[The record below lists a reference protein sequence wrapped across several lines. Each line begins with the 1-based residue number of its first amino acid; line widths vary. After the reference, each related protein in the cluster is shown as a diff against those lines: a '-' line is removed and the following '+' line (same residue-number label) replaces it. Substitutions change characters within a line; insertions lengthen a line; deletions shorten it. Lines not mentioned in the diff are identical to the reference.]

1 MGKLLKVFLT
11 VISAFVLLIMIAAV
25 ALPFF
30 INPNDF
36 KPQIQTLVKNNTGRE
51 LGIDGDLGLSVFPW
65 LGISTGKL
73 ILSNAPGFADKPFAE
88 IDESNI
94 KVKLLP
100 LLSKKVEV
108 SRIVLKGLVLNL
120 AKSKQGISNWDDL
133 SSAKEEK
140 MPPEEKPA
148 GTGSDSGNALAAL
161 AIGGVS
167 VENANI
173 VWDDQQA
180 GKHTE
185 IKNFNLHTDE
195 LKFNEP
201 VDIDMSLMLIN
212 KTPQLTESIDFSTSL
227 TINESMNNFQLKKL
241 QLKSDTR
248 GNEIPGK
255 SLKATLSSDI
265 AIDLNKQTADIS
277 GFKIISDGL
286 VLTADIKGTGI
297 KDKPS
302 FQGPVNL
309 AEFNLAKLL
318 KQMAISI
325 PDMQDKN
332 ALSSLAV
339 NFNLQATDNSA
350 ALQNLVVK
358 LDDTTI
364 EGSGSINNFSTPA
377 IRFNLNVDDIDIDR
391 YLTPLKQGKSSKPA
405 VTSPAAAAAAG
416 ASLFPVETL
425 RKLNAKGEL
434 QIGKLKVSN
443 MKMQGLTLK
452 LDAKNG
458 LVKTQQAVKQ
468 LYQGAYSG
476 KTSINVKGKYP
487 AISLNERLSNVQ
499 VEPLLKDLQGG
510 DVKMTGTVTASA
522 NLQGYGNSTKAIK
535 SSLNGN
541 LGFQFKDGVIRG
553 FNLQKMID
561 NTKALIK
568 GSPLPTENKND
579 QTVFSEISGTAKITK
594 GLVKNDDLKA
604 ISSRLLVNGSGTAN
618 LANDQLDY
626 KIHGKLI
633 KKATA
638 DQPEKI
644 KGIPLIVKID
654 GSFAKPSYTLDIP
667 TMLLEKNKDKIN
679 REKNKLLQKLD
690 KKLGPGASDLLKSFF

>member
-1 MGKLLKVFLT
+1 
-11 VISAFVLLIMIAAV
+11 
-25 ALPFF
+25 
-30 INPNDF
+30 
-36 KPQIQTLVKNNTGRE
+36 
-51 LGIDGDLGLSVFPW
+51 
-65 LGISTGKL
+65 
-73 ILSNAPGFADKPFAE
+73 
-88 IDESNI
+88 
-94 KVKLLP
+94 
-100 LLSKKVEV
+100 
-108 SRIVLKGLVLNL
+108 
-120 AKSKQGISNWDDL
+120 
-133 SSAKEEK
+133 
-140 MPPEEKPA
+140 
-148 GTGSDSGNALAAL
+148 
-161 AIGGVS
+161 
-167 VENANI
+167 
-173 VWDDQQA
+173 
-180 GKHTE
+180 
-185 IKNFNLHTDE
+185 
-195 LKFNEP
+195 
-201 VDIDMSLMLIN
+201 MSLMLVN
-212 KTPQLTESIDFSTSL
+212 KTPQLTESVDFSTNL
-227 TINESMNNFQLKKL
+227 IINESLDKVQLKKL

-248 GNEIPGK
+248 GNEIPGE
-255 SLKATLSSDI
+255 SLKATLASDI
-265 AIDLNKQTADIS
+265 AIDLKQQTADIS
-277 GFKIISDGL
+277 GFKVISDGL
-286 VLTADIKGTGI
+286 VLTADIKATGI

-302 FQGPVNL
+302 FQGPVKL

-350 ALQNLVVK
+350 ALQDLVVK

-364 EGSGSINNFSTPA
+364 KGKGSINNFSAPA
-377 IRFNLNVDDIDIDR
+377 IRFNLNVDDINVDR
-391 YLTPLKQGKSSKPA
+391 YLAPRKSDKSSKPA

-476 KTSINVKGKYP
+476 KTTINVKGKYP
-487 AISLNERLSNVQ
+487 AISLNERLSHVQ
-499 VEPLLKDLQGG
+499 VEPLLKDLQEEG
-510 DVKMTGTVTASA
+510 DVKMTGTVTANA
-522 NLQGYGNSTKAIK
+522 NLQGYGNNTRAIK

-594 GLVKNDDLKA
+594 GLVKNEDLKA
-604 ISSRLLVNGSGTAN
+604 ISSRVLINGSGTAN

-626 KIHGKLI
+626 KIHSKLI
-633 KKATA
+633 KKASA
-638 DQPEKI
+638 GQPEKI
-644 KGIPLIVKID
+644 KGIPLIVKI
-654 GSFAKPSYTLDIP
+654 GGTLSKPSYTLDIP
-667 TMLLEKNKDKIN
+667 AMLLEKNKGKIN
-679 REKNKLLQKLD
+679 REKDKLLQKLD